1 MGEGFNVSV
10 DEVRSHAQTVGN
22 IAANVQSA
30 AGNASDSVSGGAFG
44 QIAEFFASAITSAAD
59 VVRQSMTDAGQT
71 VGQVQ
76 SGLNQVANSYQAIED
91 EHVRVFSVAGMTQ
104 LSGQRVKT
112 GQKVGSGK
120 SSTKSK
126 DEQTRAQVMEDVRKT
141 RRSER

>member
-30 AGNASDSVSGGAFG
+30 AGSASDSVSGGAFG

-76 SGLNQVANSYQAIED
+76 TGLNQVADNYQAIED
-91 EHVRVFSVAGMTQ
+91 EHVRVFAIAGAGGGSARRKVAKKAKELKTLTDTQ
-104 LSGQRVKT
+104 SGAVKT
-112 GQKVGSGK
+112 IG
-120 SSTKSK
+120 
-126 DEQTRAQVMEDVRKT
+126 EAQSPAK
-141 RRSER
+141 RRS